1 MNPNYPIN
9 PQTYE
14 DMVALLEK
22 LWARANTMPHTPH
35 TPDCPF
41 DYGSN
46 IDCTCGAVSLL
57 IALGQIM
64 NALEIDRA
72 VEPVT

>member
-14 DMVALLEK
+14 DMVALLEE
-22 LWARANTMPHTPH
+22 LWARADTIPC

-46 IDCTCGAVSLL
+46 IDCTCGAVSLH